1 MEDPYQSQLK
11 AAKTKTI
18 NESVP
23 TLIRVLD
30 SDDEDDIDDDV
41 SLDILRERALE
52 SASRRNSKPNLMPGR
67 TQNRGRDRRLKTN
80 SPYESMIRKADR
92 GKWKTAISTG
102 QSQSTKP
109 SRKVRT
115 RTISVQVCPDDF
127 DRISP
132 TEMDIS
138 NSDNEQ
144 RGVFIFSIRAPRTFH
159 TRTCILKTI
168 KAITLC
174 QNQV

>member
-1 MEDPYQSQLK
+1 M
-11 AAKTKTI
+11 
-18 NESVP
+18 
-23 TLIRVLD
+23 IRVLD

-67 TQNRGRDRRLKTN
+67 AQNRGRDRRLKTN

-92 GKWKTAISTG
+92 GKWKTAISSG
-102 QSQSTKP
+102 QSQSTSKP
-109 SRKVRT
+109 SKKVRT
-115 RTISVQVCPDDF
+115 RSISIQVCPDDF

-138 NSDNEQ
+138 NSDNEV
-144 RGVFIFSIRAPRTFH
+144 RLVFIHSTFNI
-159 TRTCILKTI
+159 CS
-168 KAITLC
+168 
-174 QNQV
+174 

>member
-1 MEDPYQSQLK
+1 MNSYESQLK

-52 SASRRNSKPNLMPGR
+52 SASRRNSKSNLMPGR

-92 GKWKTAISTG
+92 GKWKTAISSG
-102 QSQSTKP
+102 QSQSTSKP
-109 SRKVRT
+109 SKKVRT
-115 RTISVQVCPDDF
+115 RSISIQVCPDDF

-138 NSDNEQ
+138 NSDNEV
-144 RGVFIFSIRAPRTFH
+144 RLVFIHSTHLFVREFYVENI
-159 TRTCILKTI
+159 CK
-168 KAITLC
+168 
-174 QNQV
+174 Q